1 MFRSS
6 YSYKTFTLLILL
18 GTIWSLGFSIA
29 RYCTTHGVHPLGY
42 AFWQSLGPAVL
53 LTILCKSLRIPIF
66 NHRAYFI
73 FYLFASLVGIAIPN
87 ANMYFAAS
95 QLPSGILAVMINI
108 SPIITYLLALAFKEE
123 SFCTRRFVGVIA
135 AVLGI
140 IIMIKPSGDITATM
154 IPWLLSALL
163 TPISFA
169 LCAVFVAKYRPANSH
184 SLGLA
189 AGMLWG
195 STLWLLPVVFWGH
208 HFYTLTHGFSRTEQL
223 LIAEVLLSSAG
234 YWLFFQLLKN
244 AGPVYYSLVGGVVAI
259 AGLLWGKWLFGE
271 VLTSLQIIGV
281 VAIILGIVLVCKN
294 NSSMITRS

>member
-1 MFRSS
+1 MAF
-6 YSYKTFTLLILL
+6 LIML
-18 GTIWSLGFSIA
+18 GAIWSLGFSIA
-29 RYCTTHGVHPLGY
+29 RYCTTNGVHPLGY

-53 LTILCKSLRIPIF
+53 LTILCKCLRIPIF
-66 NHRAYFI
+66 NHRSYFV

-95 QLPSGILAVMINI
+95 QLPSGILAVIINV
-108 SPIITYLLALAFKEE
+108 SPIMTYLLALAFKEE
-123 SFCTRRFVGVIA
+123 SFSTRRFIGVVC
-135 AVLGI
+135 AVVGI
-140 IIMIKPSGDITATM
+140 IIMIKPSGDITPAM

-208 HFYTLTHGFSRTEQL
+208 HFYTLNHGFSWTEKL
-223 LIAEVLLSSAG
+223 LLAEVLLSSAG

-244 AGPVYYSLVGGVVAI
+244 AGPVYYSLVGGIVSI
-259 AGLLWGKWLFGE
+259 AGLLWGKVLFGE
-271 VLTSLQIIGV
+271 ILTSLQMVGV
-281 VAIILGIVLVCKN
+281 AGIVLGIVLVCLKGQAQGTAPTQN
-294 NSSMITRS
+294 QCG

>member
-1 MFRSS
+1 MLKPSC
-6 YSYKTFTLLILL
+6 KTFTFLIIL
-18 GTIWSLGFSIA
+18 GAIWSLGFSIA

-42 AFWQSLGPAVL
+42 AFWQSLGPAIL
-53 LTILCKSLRIPIF
+53 LTIVCKCLRIPIF
-66 NHRAYFI
+66 NHRSYFI

-87 ANMYFAAS
+87 ANMYFAARE
-95 QLPSGILAVMINI
+95 LPSGILAVIINV
-108 SPIITYLLALAFKEE
+108 SPIMTYLLALAFKEE
-123 SFCTRRFVGVIA
+123 SFNTRRFIGVIC
-135 AVLGI
+135 AVIGI
-140 IIMIKPSGDITATM
+140 IIMIKPSGDITPSM

-195 STLWLLPVVFWGH
+195 STFWLLPVVFWGH
-208 HFYTLTHGFSRTEQL
+208 HFYALNHEFSRTEQL
-223 LIAEVLLSSAG
+223 LLAEVLLSSAG

-259 AGLLWGKWLFGE
+259 AGLLWGKLLFE
-271 VLTSLQIIGV
+271 ETLTATQFLGV
-281 VAIILGIVLVCKN
+281 AGIILGIVLVCLKKK
-294 NSSMITRS
+294 I

>member
-1 MFRSS
+1 MLKNSS
-6 YSYKTFTLLILL
+6 KPLIFLILL
-18 GTIWSLGFSIA
+18 GAIWSLGFSIA
-29 RYCTTHGVHPLGY
+29 RYCTTNGVHPLGY

-53 LTILCKSLRIPIF
+53 LTILCKCLRIPIF
-66 NHRAYFI
+66 NHRSYFV

-95 QLPSGILAVMINI
+95 QLPSGILAVIINV
-108 SPIITYLLALAFKEE
+108 SPIMTYLLALAFKEE
-123 SFCTRRFVGVIA
+123 SFNTRRFIGVIS

-140 IIMIKPSGDITATM
+140 IIMIKPSGDITVELV
-154 IPWLLSALL
+154 PWLLSALL

-195 STLWLLPVVFWGH
+195 STLWLLPVVFFGH
-208 HFYTLTHGFSRTEQL
+208 HFYALNHGFSRTEQL
-223 LIAEVLLSSAG
+223 LLAEVLLSSAG

-244 AGPVYYSLVGGVVAI
+244 AGPVYYSLVGGIVSI
-259 AGLLWGKWLFGE
+259 AGLLWGKLLFGE
-271 VLTSLQIIGV
+271 ILTSLQMVGV
-281 VAIILGIVLVCKN
+281 AGIVLGIVLVCIKKQA
-294 NSSMITRS
+294 SASA

>member
-1 MFRSS
+1 MWKTS
-6 YSYKTFTLLILL
+6 YRPFSFLIML
-18 GTIWSLGFSIA
+18 GAIWSLGFSIA

-53 LTILCKSLRIPIF
+53 LTILCKCLRIPIF
-66 NHRAYFI
+66 THRSYFV

-95 QLPSGILAVMINI
+95 QLPSGILAVIINV
-108 SPIITYLLALAFKEE
+108 SPIMTYLLALAFKEE
-123 SFCTRRFVGVIA
+123 SFDTQRFMGVIC

-140 IIMIKPSGDITATM
+140 IIMIKPSGDITAAM

-195 STLWLLPVVFWGH
+195 STLWLLPVVFLGH
-208 HFYTLTHGFSRTEQL
+208 HFYALNHGFSVTEKL
-223 LIAEVLLSSAG
+223 LLAEVLLSSAG

-244 AGPVYYSLVGGVVAI
+244 AGPVYYSLVGGIVSI
-259 AGLLWGKWLFGE
+259 AGLLWGKVLFGE
-271 VLTSLQIIGV
+271 ILTSLQMVGV
-281 VAIILGIVLVCKN
+281 AGIVLGIMLVCIKKQT
-294 NSSMITRS
+294 S

>member
-1 MFRSS
+1 MLKNSC
-6 YSYKTFTLLILL
+6 KTFSFLILL
-18 GTIWSLGFSIA
+18 GAIWSLGFSIA

-53 LTILCKSLRIPIF
+53 LTVLCKCLRIPIF
-66 NHRAYFI
+66 NHRSYFV

-95 QLPSGILAVMINI
+95 QLPSGILAVIINV
-108 SPIITYLLALAFKEE
+108 SPIMTYLLALAFKEE
-123 SFCTRRFVGVIA
+123 SFNTRRFIGVVC
-135 AVLGI
+135 AVIGI
-140 IIMIKPSGDITATM
+140 IIMIKPSGDITKEM
-154 IPWLLSALL
+154 LPWLLSALL

-169 LCAVFVAKYRPANSH
+169 LCAVFVAKYRPVNSH

-208 HFYTLTHGFSRTEQL
+208 HFYTLNHGFSWTEQWL
-223 LIAEVLLSSAG
+223 LAEVLLSSAG

-259 AGLLWGKWLFGE
+259 AGLIWGQLLFGE
-271 VLTSLQIIGV
+271 TLTTPQVAGV
-281 VAIILGIVLVCKN
+281 IAIILGIVLV
-294 NSSMITRS
+294 SSN

>member
-1 MFRSS
+1 MF
-6 YSYKTFTLLILL
+6 FLIAL
-18 GTIWSLGFSIA
+18 GTVWSLGFSIA

-53 LTILCKSLRIPIF
+53 LTILCRCLHIPIF
-66 NHRAYFI
+66 NHRSYFV

-95 QLPSGILAVMINI
+95 QLPSGILAVIINV
-108 SPIITYLLALAFKEE
+108 SPIMTYLLALAFKEE
-123 SFCTRRFVGVIA
+123 SFNTRRFIGVIC

-140 IIMIKPSGDITATM
+140 IIMIKPSGDITASM

-195 STLWLLPVVFWGH
+195 STLWLLPIVFWGH
-208 HFYTLTHGFSRTEQL
+208 HFYSLNHGFSRTEQL
-223 LIAEVLLSSAG
+223 LLAEVLLSSAG

-244 AGPVYYSLVGGVVAI
+244 AGPVYYSLVGGIVCI
-259 AGLLWGKWLFGE
+259 AGLIWGKLLFGE
-271 VLTSLQIIGV
+271 ILTGLQMVGV
-281 VAIILGIVLVCKN
+281 AGIVLGIVLVCQTKKK
-294 NSSMITRS
+294 S